1 MLVGRAISAVCF
13 VMDYVEFHFD
23 GPILRSLSN
32 PTLAFRGNEWAFPTP
47 GSRDALCSII
57 GATVEA
63 VEVDEDASILVRLD
77 SGHTITVPLDPG
89 SRIGP
94 EAAHFVSEEDHVMD
108 VW

>member
-1 MLVGRAISAVCF
+1 MLVGRVVSAVCF

-32 PTLAFRGNEWAFPTP
+32 PILEFRGNEWLFPSP
-47 GSRDALCSII
+47 GSRDALCSVI
-57 GATVEA
+57 GAKVES
-63 VEVDEDASILVRLD
+63 VEVDDDLRIRVGFD
-77 SGHTITVPLDPG
+77 SGHMITVPLDPG

-94 EAAHFVSEEDHVMD
+94 EAAHFVSEADRVMD